1 MKKAFILL
9 LLVLSFIGAK
19 ANDGVF
25 YAQGNHLIPIT
36 ETDISVK
43 KEILTIQRVDEHLEV
58 TVYYEFFNPA
68 KAKDLL
74 VGFEASAPYP
84 YDEAYMQLFPEQ
96 PHMRNFKVV
105 VNGEPLKYQ
114 IALVSAG
121 VYDAE
126 LEDWVGPEYYVNGKM
141 QSWSRQQC
149 EDSLKAHDY
158 FDYPFNFVYHFN
170 AHFRE
175 GLNIVQHTYD
185 YDLSS
190 SVGEEYNFPYVL
202 TAANR
207 WANHRIDDF
216 TLNIDMGERESFFM
230 DQSFFSSVDEW
241 TIKGKGRVTPS
252 GKWERQSEPM
262 FHVQRGSI
270 SFHKDNFHPD
280 GELNISKPIVLY
292 LLPCGFAGCGATE
305 ILDLVRQTMCDLAP
319 LKDNDLKDEL
329 NADQR
334 RIMKN
339 IPFAYRGR
347 VFKNEKLRR
356 FFESTDWYVP
366 DPDYV
371 DDMSTMSETER
382 GWIYYWSE

>member
-43 KEILTIQRVDEHLEV
+43 KEILTIQRVDDHLEV

-114 IALVSAG
+114 IAHVSAG
-121 VYDAE
+121 AYDAE
-126 LEDWVGPEYYVNGKM
+126 LEDWVVPEYYVNGKM

-216 TLNIDMGERESFFM
+216 TLNIDMGERESFLIEP
-230 DQSFFSSVDEW
+230 SFFESIDEW
-241 TIKGKGRVTPS
+241 VIKGVGRKNYHPFYD
-252 GKWERQSEPM
+252 ENFAM
-262 FHVQRGSI
+262 FHLQNGSLT
-270 SFHKDNFHPD
+270 FHKVKFHPE
-280 GELNISKPIVLY
+280 GELNIHKPDLAIVLTWNENRDAATVMDAVKQQYTNWYHY
-292 LLPCGFAGCGATE
+292 LEFNTIRFSQDDKR
-305 ILDLVRQTMCDLAP
+305 IL
-319 LKDNDLKDEL
+319 
-329 NADQR
+329 
-334 RIMKN
+334 KN
-339 IPFAYRGR
+339 IPFAYRGY
-347 VFKNEKLRR
+347 VFKTEALQR
-356 FFESTDWYVP
+356 FFESTDWYLP
-366 DPDYV
+366 DPNYEA
-371 DDMSTMSETER
+371 DMTKMSNEEKE
-382 GWIYYWSE
+382 WIQYWSK

>member
-1 MKKAFILL
+1 MKKTFILL
-9 LLVLSFIGAK
+9 LILLPFIGAK

-43 KEILTIQRVDEHLEV
+43 KEILTINRVGDHLEV

-68 KAKDLL
+68 KPKDLL

-84 YDEAYMQLFPEQ
+84 YEEDYMQLFPEQ

-114 IALVSAG
+114 VAHVSSG
-121 VYDAE
+121 YYDIDKD
-126 LEDWVGPEYYVNGKM
+126 DWVVPDYFANGKM
-141 QSWSRQQC
+141 QSWTRQQC
-149 EDSLKAHDY
+149 EDSLKARDY

-185 YDLSS
+185 YDLSM

-207 WANHRIDDF
+207 WANHQIDDF
-216 TLNIDMGERESFFM
+216 TLNIDMGEMESFIIEP
-230 DQSFFSSVDEW
+230 SFFESIDEW
-241 TIKGKGRVTPS
+241 NINGIGRKNYHTYYDVDY
-252 GKWERQSEPM
+252 PM
-262 FHVQRGSI
+262 FHLQKGGLT
-270 SFHKDNFHPD
+270 FHKVNFHPE
-280 GELNISKPIVLY
+280 GELNISKP
-292 LLPCGFAGCGATE
+292 
-305 ILDLVRQTMCDLAP
+305 DLAMI
-319 LKDNDLKDEL
+319 LSWSENHDAATVLEGAKHQYANWYHYLQFNIAKFSKD
-329 NADQR
+329 DQR
-334 RIMKN
+334 ILKN
-339 IPFAYRGR
+339 IPFAYRGY
-347 VFKNEKLRR
+347 VFKTEALQR

-366 DPDYV
+366 DPNYEA
-371 DDMSTMSETER
+371 DMTKMTPEER
-382 GWIYYWSE
+382 EWIQHWSK